1 MGFWAMI
8 GSFFL
13 GLILVVLSFQAKIRR
28 RWPQYLLL
36 FARRRAACCRNYI
49 GALSLT

>member
-36 FARRRAACCRNYI
+36 LL
-49 GALSLT
+49 GVALLVVAIILAL